1 MRSFVRVSLVL
12 GLALAARAALAND
25 PPAASPPT
33 AEVLGKL
40 HRSNVKEI
48 RMGEMARDHGHS
60 KDVQSFGKTLIKDHT
75 EADDKVAK
83 LAKEEK
89 IDLSANTPEVGSTD
103 MNMGAGFDAEFAKS
117 MLEDHKKD
125 IAAVESARDATKD
138 AKLKTLLKDILPTLK
153 KHESI
158 AQKLVDQGG
167 KS

>member
-1 MRSFVRVSLVL
+1 M
-12 GLALAARAALAND
+12 AKE
-25 PPAASPPT
+25 PPPSAGAPAT

-60 KDVQSFGKTLIKDHT
+60 KEVQSFGKTLIKDHT

-89 IDLSANTPEVGSTD
+89 IDLAANTPEVGSTD
-103 MNMGAGFDAEFAKS
+103 MNMGAGFDAEFART
-117 MLEDHKKD
+117 MLDDHKKD
-125 IAAVESARDATKD
+125 IAAVENARDATKD
-138 AKLKTLLKDILPTLK
+138 ERLKSLLKELLPTLK

-158 AQKLVDQGG
+158 AQKLVNQGG
-167 KS
+167 NALR

>member
-1 MRSFVRVSLVL
+1 LSLGFIVS
-12 GLALAARAALAND
+12 ARAVSANN
-25 PPAASPPT
+25 PAASAPST

-48 RMGEMARDHGHS
+48 RMGEMARDRGS
-60 KDVQSFGKTLIKDHT
+60 AKDVKAFGKTLIKDHT
-75 EADDKVAK
+75 DADAKVAK

-89 IDLSANTPEVGSTD
+89 VDLAANTPEVGSTE
-103 MNMGAGFDAEFAKS
+103 MTMGAGFDAAFAKS

-125 IAAVESARDATKD
+125 IAEVEAARDATKD
-138 AKLKTLLKDILPTLK
+138 EKLKALLVKLLPVLK

-158 AQKLVDQGG
+158 ARRLVDQPG